1 MKNKSKGVL
10 TIKESNLS
18 FTDRMKFKYRILT
31 TLAGFAF
38 GAACMSAQN
47 DIKDNEFN
55 PVNTGVTTLSIAP
68 DARGSSMG
76 NLGAATDPDMNS
88 QFWNPSKYAF
98 GYSTGGLSLSY
109 TPWLRKI
116 VNDIFLAN
124 LAGYWKPGSG
134 DNQAFSASLRYF
146 SLGEVTTGYDT
157 GENVMTINPYEFAL
171 DLGYSRKLSEKFSMG
186 VVLRYIFS
194 DLSYNDTQTG
204 ESNTP
209 ASAFSVDLS
218 GYYTSY
224 PMIGRSE
231 CQFSWGFDIS
241 NIGTKVSYDHGA
253 SNAFLPTNLRLG
265 ANFMFPLADYNTLAF
280 GLDLNKLLVP
290 TKPRQKDFDTSTAE
304 GQQEYEDALDKWES
318 MSPITGIFKSFSDAP
333 GGFKEELQEVGVSF
347 GAEYAYNQQF
357 FVRAGYNYEHANKGG
372 RSYFAFGA
380 GFSLNVVQLD
390 ASYMLATA
398 QSSPLDQTLRFTLTF
413 DMDGLRDLLGKR
425 RK

>member
-1 MKNKSKGVL
+1 MNLRYLFTLFLAISLGA
-10 TIKESNLS
+10 TIAYAE
-18 FTDRMKFKYRILT
+18 
-31 TLAGFAF
+31 
-38 GAACMSAQN
+38 N

-68 DARGSSMG
+68 DARGSSLG
-76 NLGAATDPDMNS
+76 NLGAATDPDMNC

-98 GYSTGGLSLSY
+98 GYSQGGLSLSY

-134 DNQAFSASLRYF
+134 DNQAISASLRYF
-146 SLGEVTTGYDT
+146 SLGEVTVGGDA
-157 GENVMTINPYEFAL
+157 MTINPYEFAF

-186 VVLRYIFS
+186 VVLRYILS
-194 DLSYNDTQTG
+194 DLSYTDASSG
-204 ESNTP
+204 ESNTA

-218 GYYTSY
+218 GYYVTY
-224 PMIGRSE
+224 PMVGRNE

-253 SNAFLPTNLRLG
+253 NNAFLPTNLRLG
-265 ANFMFPLADYNTLAF
+265 ANFMFPLADYNTLSF

-290 TKPRQKDFDTSTAE
+290 TKPRPKDYEMETAE
-304 GQQEYEDALDKWES
+304 GQQEYQEALDKWQN

-333 GGFKEELQEVGVSF
+333 GGVGEELKEIGVSL

-357 FVRAGYNYEHANKGG
+357 FARLGYNYEHPSKGG

-390 ASYMLATA
+390 ASYMMATA

-413 DMDGLRDLLGKR
+413 DMDGLRDLIGKR
-425 RK
+425 RR

>member
-1 MKNKSKGVL
+1 M
-10 TIKESNLS
+10 NL
-18 FTDRMKFKYRILT
+18 DGKFLRLVFITVML
-31 TLAGFAF
+31 LGIAIPV
-38 GAACMSAQN
+38 SAQN

-98 GYSTGGLSLSY
+98 AYSQGGLSLSY

-124 LAGYWKPGSG
+124 LAGYWKLGSG
-134 DNQAFSASLRYF
+134 DNQALSASFRYF
-146 SLGEVTTGYDT
+146 SLGEVSMTDQGATTT
-157 GENVMTINPYEFAL
+157 QTINPYEFAL

-186 VVLRYIFS
+186 VVLRYILS
-194 DLSYNDTQTG
+194 DLSYEDSYSG
-204 ESNTP
+204 ETNTA
-209 ASAFSVDLS
+209 ASAFSADIS
-218 GYYTSY
+218 GYFVSY
-224 PMIGRSE
+224 PMVGRSE

-241 NIGTKVSYDHGA
+241 NIGTKVSYDHGTTH
-253 SNAFLPTNLRLG
+253 AFLPTNLRLG
-265 ANFMFPLADYNTLAF
+265 AQFMFPLADYHTLAI

-290 TKPRQKDFDTSTAE
+290 TKPRTNEYDMDTAE
-304 GQQEYEDALDKWES
+304 GALAYQEALDKWNN
-318 MSPITGIFKSFSDAP
+318 MSPFTGIFKSFSDAP
-333 GGFKEELQEVGVSF
+333 GGFSEELKEINVSF
-347 GAEYAYNQQF
+347 GGEYSYNQQF
-357 FVRAGYNYEHANKGG
+357 FVRAGYNYENASKGG

-425 RK
+425 KR

>member
-1 MKNKSKGVL
+1 M
-10 TIKESNLS
+10 NLRKIITPACICLS
-18 FTDRMKFKYRILT
+18 CT
-31 TLAGFAF
+31 
-38 GAACMSAQN
+38 AALAQN
-47 DIKDNEFN
+47 DIKDNDFN

-68 DARGSSMG
+68 DARGSSLG

-98 GYSTGGLSLSY
+98 GYSTGGLSISY

-124 LAGYWKPGSG
+124 LAGYWKLGSG
-134 DNQAFSASLRYF
+134 DNQALSASFRYF
-146 SLGEVTTGYDT
+146 SLGEVTMSGQD
-157 GENVMTINPYEFAL
+157 GADVAQTINPYEFAL
-171 DLGYSRKLSEKFSMG
+171 DVGYSRKLSEKFSMG
-186 VVLRYIFS
+186 VVLRYILS
-194 DLSYNDTQTG
+194 DLSYEDSYSG
-204 ESNTP
+204 ETNT
-209 ASAFSVDLS
+209 AANAFGADIS
-218 GYYTSY
+218 GYFVTY
-224 PMIGRSE
+224 PMVGRSE
-231 CQFSWGFDIS
+231 CQFSWGFNIS

-253 SNAFLPTNLRLG
+253 TMAFLPTNLRLG
-265 ANFMFPLADYNTLAF
+265 ANFMFPVADYHSIAL

-290 TKPRQKDFDTSTAE
+290 TRPRQKDYDMSTPE
-304 GQQEYEDALDKWES
+304 GQQAYEEAEEKWET

-333 GGFKEELQEVGVSF
+333 GGFKEELKEINVSV
-347 GAEYAYNQQF
+347 GAEYNYNQQF
-357 FVRAGYNYEHANKGG
+357 FVRAGYNYENASKGG

-425 RK
+425 KR

>member
-1 MKNKSKGVL
+1 MKITDTISRIVL
-10 TIKESNLS
+10 ALAL
-18 FTDRMKFKYRILT
+18 LT
-31 TLAGFAF
+31 GTAATAF
-38 GAACMSAQN
+38 AQN
-47 DIKDNEFN
+47 DIKDNDFN

-68 DARGSSMG
+68 DARGSGMG

-124 LAGYWKPGSG
+124 LAGYWKLGSA
-134 DNQAFSASLRYF
+134 DNQALSASFRYF
-146 SLGEVTTGYDT
+146 SLGEVSMTENGATTT
-157 GENVMTINPYEFAL
+157 QTINPYEMAF

-186 VVLRYIFS
+186 VVIRYILS
-194 DLSYNDTQTG
+194 DLSYEDATSG
-204 ESNTP
+204 ETNTA
-209 ASAFSVDLS
+209 ASAFSADLS
-218 GYYTSY
+218 GYFVTY
-224 PMIGRSE
+224 PMVGRNE
-231 CQFSWGFDIS
+231 CQFSFGFDIS
-241 NIGTKVSYDHGA
+241 NIGTKVSYDHGTTH
-253 SNAFLPTNLRLG
+253 AFLPTNLRLG
-265 ANFMFPLADYNTLAF
+265 ANFMFPLMDYHNLSI

-290 TKPRQKDFDTSTAE
+290 TKPRPKDYDMDTAE
-304 GQQEYEDALDKWES
+304 GAQAYQDAVDKWDA
-318 MSPITGIFKSFSDAP
+318 MSPFTGIFKSFTDAP
-333 GGFKEELQEVGVSF
+333 GGFKEELQEINVSF
-347 GAEYAYNQQF
+347 GAEYNYNQQF
-357 FVRAGYNYEHANKGG
+357 FVRAGYNYDNANKGG

-425 RK
+425 KR

>member
-1 MKNKSKGVL
+1 
-10 TIKESNLS
+10 
-18 FTDRMKFKYRILT
+18 
-31 TLAGFAF
+31 
-38 GAACMSAQN
+38 
-47 DIKDNEFN
+47 
-55 PVNTGVTTLSIAP
+55 
-68 DARGSSMG
+68 
-76 NLGAATDPDMNS
+76 MNS

-124 LAGYWKPGSG
+124 LSGYWKLGSG
-134 DNQAFSASLRYF
+134 DNQALSASLRYF
-146 SLGEVTTGYDT
+146 SLGEVTTGGYESD
-157 GENVMTINPYEFAL
+157 GSSVQTINPYEFSI

-186 VVLRYIFS
+186 VVLRYILS
-194 DLSYNDTQTG
+194 DLSYQDTYSG
-204 ESNTP
+204 ESNSA

-218 GYYTSY
+218 GYFTTF
-224 PMIGRSE
+224 PMVGRSE
-231 CQFSWGFDIS
+231 CQFSWGFNIS

-253 SNAFLPTNLRLG
+253 NNAFLPTNLKLG
-265 ANFMFPLADYNTLAF
+265 ASFMFPLADYNTLAF

-290 TKPRQKDFDTSTAE
+290 TKPRQKDYDMNTPE
-304 GQQEYEDALDKWES
+304 GQEAYLEAEDKWQS
-318 MSPITGIFKSFSDAP
+318 MSPITGIFKSFTDAP
-333 GGFKEELQEVGVSF
+333 GGFKEELQEIQWSV

-357 FVRAGYNYEHANKGG
+357 FARLGYNYEHPNKGG
-372 RSYFAFGA
+372 RSYFSFGA

-425 RK
+425 RR

>member
-1 MKNKSKGVL
+1 M
-10 TIKESNLS
+10 NL
-18 FTDRMKFKYRILT
+18 KRII
-31 TLAGFAF
+31 FAILMVSLLPSL
-38 GAACMSAQN
+38 GAYAQN

-55 PVNTGVTTLSIAP
+55 PVNTGVTSLSIAP
-68 DARGSSMG
+68 DARGSSLG

-124 LAGYWKPGSG
+124 LSGYWKLGSG
-134 DNQAFSASLRYF
+134 DNQALSASLRYF
-146 SLGEVTTGYDT
+146 SLGEVTTGGYESD
-157 GENVMTINPYEFAL
+157 GSSVQTINPYEFSI

-186 VVLRYIFS
+186 VVLRYILS
-194 DLSYNDTQTG
+194 DLSYQDTYSG
-204 ESNTP
+204 ESNSA

-218 GYYTSY
+218 GYFTTF
-224 PMIGRSE
+224 PMVGRSE
-231 CQFSWGFDIS
+231 CQFSWGFNIS

-253 SNAFLPTNLRLG
+253 NNAFFPTNLKLG
-265 ANFMFPLADYNTLAF
+265 ASFMFPLADYNTLAF

-290 TKPRQKDFDTSTAE
+290 TKPRQKDYDTNTPE
-304 GQQEYEDALDKWES
+304 GQEAYLEAEDKWQS
-318 MSPITGIFKSFSDAP
+318 MSPITGIFKSFTDAP
-333 GGFKEELQEVGVSF
+333 GGFKEELQEIQWSV

-357 FVRAGYNYEHANKGG
+357 FARLGYNYEHPNKGG
-372 RSYFAFGA
+372 RSYFSFGA

-425 RK
+425 RR

>member
-1 MKNKSKGVL
+1 MN
-10 TIKESNLS
+10 N
-18 FTDRMKFKYRILT
+18 RIY
-31 TLAGFAF
+31 TLLFAF
-38 GAACMSAQN
+38 VLFHANVMKAEEN
-47 DIKDNEFN
+47 DIKYNEFN
-55 PVNTGVTTLSIAP
+55 PVTTGVTTLSIAP

-76 NLGAATDPDMNS
+76 NLGVATDPDMNS

-124 LAGYWKPGSG
+124 LSGYWKPGSN

-146 SLGEVTTGYDT
+146 SLGEVSTYY
-157 GENVMTINPYEFAL
+157 GEGANVQTINPYEFAI

-186 VVLRYIFS
+186 VVLRYILS
-194 DLSYNDTQTG
+194 DLSYQDTQTG
-204 ESNTP
+204 ESNSA

-218 GYYTSY
+218 GYYTTY

-231 CQFSWGFDIS
+231 CQFSWGFDLS
-241 NIGTKVSYDHGA
+241 NVGTKVSYDHGA
-253 SNAFLPTNLRLG
+253 NNAFLPTNLRLG
-265 ANFMFPLADYNTLAF
+265 ANFMFPLADYNTLSF

-290 TKPRQKDFDTSTAE
+290 TKPRERD
-304 GQQEYEDALDKWES
+304 YETTEAYEEAKEKWET
-318 MSPITGIFKSFSDAP
+318 MSPITGIFKSFTDAP
-333 GGFKEELQEVGVSF
+333 GGAKEELQEIGVSF

-357 FVRAGYNYEHANKGG
+357 FLRAGYNYENANKGG

-398 QSSPLDQTLRFTLTF
+398 QSSPLDQTLRFSLTF

>member
-1 MKNKSKGVL
+1 MKL
-10 TIKESNLS
+10 TN
-18 FTDRMKFKYRILT
+18 RILSA
-31 TLAGFAF
+31 LALAF
-38 GAACMSAQN
+38 VGTSAAFAQN

-68 DARGSSMG
+68 DARGSAMG

-124 LAGYWKPGSG
+124 LAGYWKPGQG

-146 SLGEVTTGYDT
+146 SLGEVTTQGYESQ
-157 GENVMTINPYEFAL
+157 GNVQTINPYEFAL

-186 VVLRYIFS
+186 VVLRYILS

-204 ESNTP
+204 ESNTA

-218 GYYTSY
+218 GYYTSF
-224 PMIGRSE
+224 PMVGRSE

-253 SNAFLPTNLRLG
+253 SNAFLPTNFRLG
-265 ANFMFPLADYNTLAF
+265 ANFMFPLADYNTLSF

-290 TKPRQKDFDTSTAE
+290 TKPNQKDYDTSTAE
-304 GQQEYEDALDKWES
+304 GQQEYDDALDKWET
-318 MSPITGIFKSFSDAP
+318 MSPITGIFKSFTDAP
-333 GGFKEELQEVGVSF
+333 GGFKEELREIGVSF

-357 FVRAGYNYEHANKGG
+357 FVRAGYNYEHPTKGG

-398 QSSPLDQTLRFTLTF
+398 QSSPLDQTLRFSLTF

-425 RK
+425 RR

>member
-1 MKNKSKGVL
+1 MKMN
-10 TIKESNLS
+10 N
-18 FTDRMKFKYRILT
+18 RIY
-31 TLAGFAF
+31 TLLFAF
-38 GAACMSAQN
+38 VVLFTTGMKAEN
-47 DIKDNEFN
+47 DIKYNEFN
-55 PVNTGVTTLSIAP
+55 PVTTGVTTLSIAP

-76 NLGAATDPDMNS
+76 NLGVATDPDMNS

-124 LAGYWKPGSG
+124 LAGYWKPGNN

-146 SLGEVTTGYDT
+146 SLGEVSTSYGD
-157 GENVMTINPYEFAL
+157 GANVQTINPYEFAI

-186 VVLRYIFS
+186 VVLRYILS
-194 DLSYNDTQTG
+194 DLSYQDTQTG
-204 ESNTP
+204 ESNSA

-218 GYYTSY
+218 GYYTTY

-241 NIGTKVSYDHGA
+241 NVGTKVSYDHGA
-253 SNAFLPTNLRLG
+253 NNAFLPTNLRIG

-290 TKPRQKDFDTSTAE
+290 TKPRERDYE
-304 GQQEYEDALDKWES
+304 NPEEYEEAKEKWET
-318 MSPITGIFKSFSDAP
+318 MSPITGIFKSFTDAP
-333 GGFKEELQEVGVSF
+333 GGAKEELQEIGVSF

-357 FVRAGYNYEHANKGG
+357 FLRAGYNYENANKGG

>member
-1 MKNKSKGVL
+1 MPGSKWHNIIRKFTMKHLIAIIFLSVL
-10 TIKESNLS
+10 CSLPA
-18 FTDRMKFKYRILT
+18 M
-31 TLAGFAF
+31 
-38 GAACMSAQN
+38 AQGEN
-47 DIKDNEFN
+47 DIKENDFN

-76 NLGAATDPDMNS
+76 NLGAATDPDMNC

-98 GYSTGGLSLSY
+98 GYSTGGLSISY

-124 LAGYWKPGSG
+124 LAGYWKLGSG
-134 DNQAFSASLRYF
+134 DNQAISASFRYF
-146 SLGEVTTGYDT
+146 SLGEVSMNDYD
-157 GENVMTINPYEFAL
+157 GNSAIQTINPYEFAV
-171 DLGYSRKLSEKFSMG
+171 DVGYSRKLSEKFSMG
-186 VVLRYIFS
+186 VVLRYILS
-194 DLSYNDTQTG
+194 DLSYEDSYSGDT
-204 ESNTP
+204 NTA
-209 ASAFSVDLS
+209 ASAFSADLS
-218 GYYTSY
+218 GYFVTY
-224 PMIGRSE
+224 PMVGRNE

-253 SNAFLPTNLRLG
+253 NYAFLPTNLRLG
-265 ANFMFPLADYNTLAF
+265 ANFMYPLADYHTLSV

-290 TKPRQKDFDTSTAE
+290 TKPRLKDFEDTPE
-304 GQQEYEDALDKWES
+304 GERAYEEALEKWQK
-318 MSPITGIFKSFSDAP
+318 MSPISGIFKSFSDAP
-333 GGFKEELQEVGVSF
+333 GGFGEELKEINVSV
-347 GAEYAYNQQF
+347 GAEYSYNQQF
-357 FVRAGYNYEHANKGG
+357 FVRGGYNYDNASKGG

>member
-1 MKNKSKGVL
+1 MMKRFIPLLLLMVFSL
-10 TIKESNLS
+10 PA
-18 FTDRMKFKYRILT
+18 
-31 TLAGFAF
+31 LAEGE
-38 GAACMSAQN
+38 N
-47 DIKDNEFN
+47 DIKDNDFN

-68 DARGSSMG
+68 DARGSSLG

-98 GYSTGGLSLSY
+98 AYSTGGLSISY

-124 LAGYWKPGSG
+124 LAGYWKLGSG
-134 DNQAFSASLRYF
+134 DNQALSASFRYF
-146 SLGEVTTGYDT
+146 SLGEVSMNDYD
-157 GENVMTINPYEFAL
+157 GNSAIQTINPYEFAF

-186 VVLRYIFS
+186 VVLRYILS
-194 DLSYNDTQTG
+194 DLSYEDSYSGDT
-204 ESNTP
+204 NTA
-209 ASAFSVDLS
+209 ASAFSADLS
-218 GYYTSY
+218 GYFVTY
-224 PMIGRSE
+224 PMVGRNE
-231 CQFSWGFDIS
+231 CQFSWGFNIS
-241 NIGTKVSYDHGA
+241 NIGSKVSYDHGA
-253 SNAFLPTNLRLG
+253 NYAFLPTNLRLG
-265 ANFMFPLADYNTLAF
+265 ANFMFPLADYHTMAF

-290 TKPRQKDFDTSTAE
+290 TKPRLKDFEDTPE
-304 GQQEYEDALDKWES
+304 GQLAYDEALEKWET

-333 GGFKEELQEVGVSF
+333 GGFGEEMKEINVSI

-357 FVRAGYNYEHANKGG
+357 FARAGYNYENASKGG

-425 RK
+425 RR